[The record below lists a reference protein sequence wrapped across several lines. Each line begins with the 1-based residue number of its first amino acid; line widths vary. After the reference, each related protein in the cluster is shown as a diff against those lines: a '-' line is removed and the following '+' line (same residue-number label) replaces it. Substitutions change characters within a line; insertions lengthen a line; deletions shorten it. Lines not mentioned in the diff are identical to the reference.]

1 MLGLHCCTRAFS
13 SHSKP
18 ELHSSCGARGF
29 SCCRA
34 GPRARASAI
43 AARGLSSYG
52 AQASLPH
59 SMCNLPGPGI
69 KAVYPVLAGGLLTTG
84 PDRQGSPSIS
94 IFTADSLAS
103 LIPQL
108 GKSLPAVLE
117 TRVRSLGRE
126 DPLKTEMAT
135 HSSILAW
142 RIPRTEDPGGL
153 WSMGSQESDTT
164 ERLNRHHRQVP
175 QCSAT

>member
-18 ELHSSCGARGF
+18 ELHSSCGVRGF

-84 PDRQGSPSIS
+84 PP
-94 IFTADSLAS
+94 
-103 LIPQL
+103 
-108 GKSLPAVLE
+108 GKSLHFNLYGRFPGFPYTSVGKEPAC
-117 TRVRSLGRE
+117 SAG
-126 DPLKTEMAT
+126 
-135 HSSILAW
+135 
-142 RIPRTEDPGGL
+142 DPG
-153 WSMGSQESDTT
+153 SIPGSGRSPEEGNGNPLQYSCLENPKDRGPWRAVVHGVASRAGHD
-164 ERLNRHHRQVP
+164 L
-175 QCSAT
+175 ATK